1 MTLRH
6 ERPHRTRVRERQYGR
21 FNTATIASGL
31 VVVAVAL
38 ALFILFPLD
47 WMRTP
52 SATLVVD
59 RSLFSPNG
67 DGSQDMVTGIYSLS
81 ELATV
86 SAEVRGVGKQVVRRL
101 LNEQKQG
108 AGQYSVSWDGRDEA
122 GQVVGDGQYRL
133 VVGVKGPVR
142 NTYTEAQITV
152 DTQPP
157 VIRFANFP
165 ENLKV
170 KDPQFT
176 IQGVTEP
183 EASVLVNDDPQPVE
197 VAKDGGFTIQ
207 HRLEEGLNRIEVR
220 TIDPAGNAASVIR
233 EVTLITHP
241 PEIAIDSPPD
251 RLWINQKLISVR
263 GRVEPGVILE
273 VNGNQVQV
281 GADGNFTTDVM
292 LQEGANTLHFK
303 ATDEV
308 GNISVEER
316 TVNLK
321 TTLPVISLNIEDN
334 QVVNETSLRLWGQT
348 EVGSF
353 LTING
358 QPVTLDTQGRFQT
371 LVNLVE
377 GENVIEVNV
386 QDRAGNTTTM
396 KPVIKYGT
404 SHLTPGLPTVLTDL
418 PYPLLIGGG
427 VFLGAL
433 WLVLAYWRQPV
444 SLSLSADRQTLYPGR
459 PEEGEVV
466 ILSLGLSRAASTTVE
481 VLDAQYQPV
490 ATLLYRRRRDS
501 GNHYLVWDGYD
512 DYGMPLSPGSYTIQ
526 AVANTLTATA
536 TSAVQVNVS
545 TKPPLAL
552 PGRSITGGDEIIDI
566 GSWSNPRRQ

>member
-6 ERPHRTRVRERQYGR
+6 ERPSRTRVRERQYGR

-52 SATLVVD
+52 SATLVID
-59 RSLFSPNG
+59 QSLFSPNG
-67 DGSQDMVTGIYSLS
+67 DGNRDVVTGLYSLS

-86 SAEVRGVGKQVVRRL
+86 SVEVRGSGRQLVRHL
-101 LNEQKQG
+101 LTEQKQG

-133 VVGVKGPVR
+133 VVGAKGPVR
-142 NTYTEAQITV
+142 TTYTEAQITI

-183 EASVLVNDDPQPVE
+183 EASILVNNDPQPIE
-197 VAKDGGFTIQ
+197 VARDGGFTIH
-207 HRLEEGLNRIEVR
+207 HRLEEGLNRLEVR
-220 TIDPAGNAASVIR
+220 AIDQAGNVASVIR
-233 EVTLITHP
+233 ELTLITHP
-241 PEIAIDSPPD
+241 PEIVIDSPPD
-251 RLWINQKLISVR
+251 RLWINQKLITIR
-263 GRVEPGVILE
+263 GRVQPGVTLAVNDKE
-273 VNGNQVQV
+273 VPV
-281 GADGNFTTDVM
+281 GADGSFTTDVM
-292 LQEGANTLHFK
+292 LQEGANALRFK

-308 GNISVEER
+308 GNVSIEER
-316 TVNLK
+316 TVHLK
-321 TTLPVISLNIEDN
+321 TTLPVVSLNVEDN
-334 QVVNETSLRLWGQT
+334 QVVNEPSLHLWGQT

-353 LTING
+353 LTINR

-396 KPVIKYGT
+396 RRVVKHGT
-404 SHLTPGLPTVLTDL
+404 SNVMPGLPAVLTDL

-427 VFLGAL
+427 IFLGAL

-481 VLDAQYQPV
+481 VLDTQDQPV

-501 GNHYLVWDGYD
+501 GNHYLVWDGRN
-512 DYGMPLSPGSYTIQ
+512 DYGMPLPPGSYTIQ
-526 AVANTLTATA
+526 AVANTLTANA

-545 TKPPLAL
+545 TQPPLAL
-552 PGRSITGGDEIIDI
+552 PARRATGGDEVIDI
-566 GSWSNPRRQ
+566 GSWSNFKRQ

>member
-1 MTLRH
+1 MSLRH
-6 ERPHRTRVRERQYGR
+6 ERPYRVRSRERQYGR

-52 SATLVVD
+52 SATLVID
-59 RSLFSPNG
+59 QSLFSPNG
-67 DGSQDMVTGIYSLS
+67 DGGRDTVTGVYSLS

-86 SAEVRGVGKQVVRRL
+86 SVEVRGVGNQVVRHL
-101 LNEQKQG
+101 LNEKKQSS
-108 AGQYSVSWDGRDEA
+108 GQYSVAWDGRDEA
-122 GQVVGDGQYRL
+122 GRVVADGTYRL
-133 VVGVKGPVR
+133 VVRVKGPIR
-142 NTYTEAQITV
+142 TSQAEAEIAV

-176 IQGVTEP
+176 IQGITEP
-183 EASVLVNDDPQPVE
+183 EALVLINDDPQPIE
-197 VAKDGGFTIQ
+197 VARDGGFVIH
-207 HRLEEGLNRIEVR
+207 HRLEEGLNRIELRAV
-220 TIDPAGNAASVIR
+220 DPAGNAASVIR

-241 PEIAIDSPPD
+241 PEIVIDSPPD
-251 RLWINQKLISVR
+251 RLWINQKLITVR
-263 GRVEPGVILE
+263 GRVEPNVTLE
-273 VNGNQVQV
+273 VSDNNVQV
-281 GADGNFTTDVM
+281 GADGSFTTDVM
-292 LQEGANTLHFK
+292 LQEGANTLYFK
-303 ATDEV
+303 AIDEV
-308 GNISVEER
+308 GNVSVEER
-316 TVNLK
+316 VVHLK
-321 TTLPVISLNIEDN
+321 TTPPMISINVEDN
-334 QVVNETSLRLWGQT
+334 QVVNEPSLKLWGQT

-353 LTING
+353 LTINR
-358 QPVTLDTQGRFQT
+358 QPVTLDAQGRFQT

-377 GENVIEVNV
+377 GENIIEVNV

-396 KPVIKYGT
+396 RRIVKYGT
-404 SHLTPGLPTVLTDL
+404 SPLTPGLPAVLTDL

-427 VFLGAL
+427 IFLGAL
-433 WLVLAYWRQPV
+433 WLILAYWRQPV
-444 SLSLSADRQTLYPGR
+444 SVSLSADRQTLYPGR

-481 VLDAQYQPV
+481 VLDAQDRLM

-501 GNHYLVWDGYD
+501 GNHYLVWDGCN
-512 DYGMPLSPGSYTIQ
+512 DYGVPLPPGTYIIQ
-526 AVANTLTATA
+526 AVANTLTANA
-536 TSAVQVNVS
+536 TSAVQVNIS

-552 PGRSITGGDEIIDI
+552 PARTATGGDQIIDI
-566 GSWSNPRRQ
+566 GTWSESGPY

>member
-1 MTLRH
+1 MTLRQ
-6 ERPHRTRVRERQYGR
+6 ERPHRTRVRERQYGH

-31 VVVAVAL
+31 VIVAVAL

-59 RSLFSPNG
+59 RGFFSPNG
-67 DGSQDMVTGIYSLS
+67 DGNQDTVAGSYSLS

-86 SAEVRGVGKQVVRRL
+86 NVEVRGTGKQVVRRL
-101 LNEQKQG
+101 LTEQKQG
-108 AGQYSVSWDGRDEA
+108 AGQYSASWDGRDEA
-122 GQVVGDGQYRL
+122 GQVVSDGQYRL

-142 NTYTEAQITV
+142 TAYTEAQITV

-157 VIRFANFP
+157 VIRFANLP
-165 ENLKV
+165 ESVKV

-183 EASVLVNDDPQPVE
+183 EASVLVNDDPHPVE
-197 VAKDGGFTIQ
+197 VARDGGFTIRR
-207 HRLEEGLNRIEVR
+207 RLEEGLNRIEVR
-220 TIDPAGNAASVIR
+220 AIDQAGNVASVIR

-241 PEIAIDSPPD
+241 PEIVIDSPPD

-263 GRVEPGVILE
+263 GRVEPGVTLE
-273 VNGNQVQV
+273 VNGNEVQV
-281 GADGNFTTDVM
+281 GDDGSFTTDVM
-292 LQEGANTLHFK
+292 LQEGANALHLK

-308 GNISVEER
+308 GNVSVEER
-316 TVNLK
+316 TIHLK
-321 TTLPVISLNIEDN
+321 TTPPVISINIEDN
-334 QVVNETSLRLWGQT
+334 QVVNEPSLHLWGQT

-353 LTING
+353 LTINR
-358 QPVTLDTQGRFQT
+358 QPVILDTQGRFQT

-377 GENVIEVNV
+377 GENVIEVDV

-396 KPVIKYGT
+396 RRVVKYGT
-404 SHLTPGLPTVLTDL
+404 SNLAPGLPTVLTDL

-459 PEEGEVV
+459 PEEGEAV

-481 VLDAQYQPV
+481 VLDAQDRSV
-490 ATLLYRRRRDS
+490 ATLLRRRRRDS
-501 GNHYLVWDGYD
+501 GNHYLIWDGHN
-512 DYGMPLSPGSYTIQ
+512 DYGMPLPPGSYTIQ
-526 AVANTLTATA
+526 AVANTLTAAA

-552 PGRSITGGDEIIDI
+552 PARTTTGDDEVIDI
-566 GSWSNPRRQ
+566 GSWSNPDL